1 MSCSSNI
8 ISYRDIRSYSFCL
21 SKFKVYVTSQD
32 PSMETGF
39 DPDMN
44 RRRPQ
49 NPDRPLP
56 TSRTS
61 RGIDRS
67 AFSIGKNCAAKNIK
81 ISAWGNMKLLIY
93 FDEYC
98 FNICLQMNL
107 EQK

>member
-1 MSCSSNI
+1 M
-8 ISYRDIRSYSFCL
+8 
-21 SKFKVYVTSQD
+21 TSQD

-67 AFSIGKNCAAKNIK
+67 AFSIGKNSGFYPA
-81 ISAWGNMKLLIY
+81 LYLIY
-93 FDEYC
+93 C
-98 FNICLQMNL
+98 FLFTDL
-107 EQK
+107 LLF

>member
-1 MSCSSNI
+1 M
-8 ISYRDIRSYSFCL
+8 
-21 SKFKVYVTSQD
+21 TSQD

-67 AFSIGKNCAAKNIK
+67 AFSIGKNCTAKKIK
-81 ISAWGNMKLLIY
+81 ISALGITKLFIY
-93 FDEYC
+93 CD
-98 FNICLQMNL
+98 
-107 EQK
+107 

>member
-1 MSCSSNI
+1 M
-8 ISYRDIRSYSFCL
+8 
-21 SKFKVYVTSQD
+21 TSQD

-107 EQK
+107 EPK